1 MVQKKWC
8 RGGEEVVQGKC
19 RAAAEQEQSMCRV
32 QSMVCWFCRG
42 ERCCRGAAEVLQ
54 RCCRGAAEGLLGCCR
69 GCAEVLQRFN
79 SSEVQRF
86 RGLKVLRFKWT
97 AGVDIMEVEVLIC

>member
-1 MVQKKWC
+1 MVQKKLC

-42 ERCCRGAAEVLQ
+42 AEVQEEQVLQRCFRGAVEVLQ
-54 RCCRGAAEGLLGCCR
+54 RC
-69 GCAEVLQRFN
+69 
-79 SSEVQRF
+79 
-86 RGLKVLRFKWT
+86 
-97 AGVDIMEVEVLIC
+97 

>member
-1 MVQKKWC
+1 MVQKKLC

-42 ERCCRGAAEVLQ
+42 AEVQ
-54 RCCRGAAEGLLGCCR
+54 E
-69 GCAEVLQRFN
+69 EQVL
-79 SSEVQRF
+79 
-86 RGLKVLRFKWT
+86 
-97 AGVDIMEVEVLIC
+97 